1 MEYIAPVRGI
11 KMKKVLNIFLSVLFF
26 LGWGLFYVLEFFCL
40 LRVLKNACFFTD
52 GKGGIPMN
60 IWLWFISQVLFIL
73 ISLLFVKKW
82 IRKMCNSSILFKLKI
97 LFFSFVFLT
106 VWILLYF
113 GIVLLSIQFRISHI
127 ECF

>member
-1 MEYIAPVRGI
+1 
-11 KMKKVLNIFLSVLFF
+11 MKKALNLFFCILFF
-26 LGWGLFYVLEFFCL
+26 LGWGLFYL
-40 LRVLKNACFFTD
+40 LDIYSLSSLISEGCFFKV
-52 GKGGIPMN
+52 GKPADMN
-60 IWLWFISQVLFIL
+60 IWLWFISQVLFIF

-82 IRKMCNSSILFKLKI
+82 IQKMYNSSILFKLKI
-97 LFFSFVFLT
+97 LFFSFVFFT